1 MYGKRDIPF
10 RYEDETVLLEAS
22 EEKGLLKYRR
32 VTSMKDSF
40 EKTIITS
47 SDARI
52 VVNPVEPVNLP
63 KKVTNYLEIEFPPLV
78 MAPNDQR
85 TIHLTFP
92 LEIGVIVFGNKDMK
106 AIDIFSYCP
115 QKYSLYGP
123 AGGGLITKWH
133 RSDLYQDLPVTD
145 RLCEGILNLRIQNKT
160 SEWQNVS
167 RVVLDGYAMKI
178 YFSSEAVRMFAR
190 MKLMTSTIA
199 ETEFQSV
206 TSHRDVLQKSIELY
220 HTLNIPKLSRVFTM
234 EWGFD

>member
-10 RYEDETVLLEAS
+10 RYEDDMVFLEAS
-22 EEKGLLKYRR
+22 EEKELLKYRR
-32 VTSMKDSF
+32 LTNKGESF

-47 SDARI
+47 SDARL

-63 KKVTNYLEIEFPPLV
+63 KKVTNYLEIEFPPLLI
-78 MAPNDQR
+78 APNDQ
-85 TIHLTFP
+85 TTVHLTFP
-92 LEIGVIVFGNKDMK
+92 IEIGVIVFGNKDME

-123 AGGGLITKWH
+123 AGGGVITKWH
-133 RSDLYQDLPVTD
+133 WSDIYSDLPKTD
-145 RLCEGILNLRIQNKT
+145 RLCEGSLNLSIQNKT
-160 SEWQNVS
+160 NEWQNLS

-178 YFSSEAVRMFAR
+178 YFNDQAVRMFAR
-190 MKLMTSTIA
+190 MRLITSTIA
-199 ETEFQSV
+199 ETEFQSAASSRE
-206 TSHRDVLQKSIELY
+206 TFQKSIELY

>member
-1 MYGKRDIPF
+1 MYGKREIPF
-10 RYEDETVLLEAS
+10 RYEDETVFLEAC

-32 VTSMKDSF
+32 KTRLG
-40 EKTIITS
+40 EKIERTIITS
-47 SDARI
+47 SDALI

-63 KKVTNYLEIEFPPLV
+63 KKVTNYLEIEFPSLV
-78 MAPNDQR
+78 IAPNDQK

-92 LEIGVIVFGNKDMK
+92 IEIGVIVFGNKDME

-123 AGGGLITKWH
+123 AGGGVITKWH
-133 RSDLYQDLPVTD
+133 RSDIYSDLPATN

-160 SEWQNVS
+160 NEWQNVS
-167 RVVLDGYAMKI
+167 RVVLEGYAMKI
-178 YFSSEAVRMFAR
+178 YFSNEVVRMFAR

-199 ETEFQSV
+199 ETEFLSL
-206 TSHRDVLQKSIELY
+206 TPPRDALQKSIELY
-220 HTLNIPKLSRVFTM
+220 HTLNIPTLSRVYTM